1 MNVRAPEE
9 TFSTALHTQ
18 KDRHTCTER
27 AFPAS
32 TVEHD
37 VLIEAREEFLSDK
50 QVKSALC
57 GALFSSYLT

>member
-1 MNVRAPEE
+1 MNTGRPNA
-9 TFSTALHTQ
+9 TLNTALHTP
-18 KDRHTCTER
+18 KDRYTFAEG
-27 AFPAS
+27 AFPTSDAGH
-32 TVEHD
+32 E